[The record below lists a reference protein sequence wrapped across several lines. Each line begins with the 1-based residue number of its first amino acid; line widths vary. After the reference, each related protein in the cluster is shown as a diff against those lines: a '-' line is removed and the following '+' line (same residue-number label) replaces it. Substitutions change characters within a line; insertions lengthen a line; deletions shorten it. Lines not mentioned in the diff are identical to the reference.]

1 MTIEELNIKISA
13 DAENFKREIAAAN
26 SALDAFRKDAAKAG
40 KEITDA
46 FAGLIDTKLGTG
58 TGNKSA
64 AAVIPAEGTGTAGT
78 ARYREPNSVPSYV
91 PKENIS
97 GYYENNSYSRTANVL
112 DLDTSETVIGAVG
125 NVQNDDQPINITTT
139 VELDGD
145 KIGESVNIYNM
156 RRNKITNGLYG

>member
-1 MTIEELNIKISA
+1 MTVEELNIKISA
-13 DAENFKREIAAAN
+13 DAENFKKEIASAN
-26 SALDAFRKDAAKAG
+26 SALDAFRRDAAAAG

-46 FAGLIDTKLGTG
+46 FAGLINADIRSGTG
-58 TGNKSA
+58 ISGAGT
-64 AAVIPAEGTGTAGT
+64 VIPAEGDAAAGT
-78 ARYREPNSVPSYV
+78 ARYIAPKSVPSYV

-125 NVQNDDQPINITTT
+125 NAQNDDQPINITTT

>member
-26 SALDAFRKDAAKAG
+26 STIDAFRKNASAAG

-46 FAGLIDTKLGTG
+46 FAGLINTDLRSGSGT
-58 TGNKSA
+58 NRA
-64 AAVIPAEGTGTAGT
+64 AAVIPAESGTTAAPAG
-78 ARYREPNSVPSYV
+78 YREPVGVPSYV

-97 GYYENNSYSRTANVL
+97 GYFENNSYSRTANVL
-112 DLDTSETVIGAVG
+112 DLDTNETVIGAVG
-125 NVQNDDQPINITTT
+125 SANSEDQPINITTT

-145 KIGESVNIYNM
+145 KIGESVNVYNM